1 MTKAKKAKHPS
12 ILEVVHETAKGL
24 YDANIIDSVTMRE
37 FDELC
42 LSPVKE
48 LSANEIKNL
57 RLREKVSQ
65 PVFAKFLNTT
75 LSTVRQWEQG
85 EKHPR
90 GTSLKLLNLVAEN
103 GLRILYSSPYV
114 KKNISK
120 IAIGRRGN
128 KKMRGVA

>member
-1 MTKAKKAKHPS
+1 MSKEKKDKHPS
-12 ILEVVHETAKGL
+12 ILETVHETAKGL
-24 YDANIIDSVTMRE
+24 YDAHIINATTMRE

-42 LSPVKE
+42 LPKIKE
-48 LSANEIKNL
+48 LSPRQIKSI

-90 GTSLKLLNLVAEN
+90 GTSLKLLNLVSEKGLGILSSN
-103 GLRILYSSPYV
+103 GS
-114 KKNISK
+114 NQNEG
-120 IAIGRRGN
+120 A
-128 KKMRGVA
+128 AA

>member
-1 MTKAKKAKHPS
+1 MSRVKKEKHPS

-24 YDANIIDSVTMRE
+24 YDAHIINATTMRE

-42 LSPVKE
+42 LPKIKE
-48 LSANEIKNL
+48 LSPRQIKSI

-65 PVFAKFLNTT
+65 PVFAKYLNTT

-90 GTSLKLLNLVAEN
+90 GTSLRLLNLVAEK
-103 GLRILYSSPYV
+103 GL
-114 KKNISK
+114 
-120 IAIGRRGN
+120 AIF
-128 KKMRGVA
+128 AS

>member
-1 MTKAKKAKHPS
+1 MRNAKKDKQHPS
-12 ILEVVHETAKGL
+12 ILETVHETAKGL
-24 YDANIIDSVTMRE
+24 YDANIINATTMRE

-42 LSPVKE
+42 LPKVKDLSPRQ
-48 LSANEIKNL
+48 IKSI

-90 GTSLKLLNLVAEN
+90 GTSLRLLNLVAEK
-103 GLRILYSSPYV
+103 GLGVLLSDSSKP
-114 KKNISK
+114 NE
-120 IAIGRRGN
+120 
-128 KKMRGVA
+128 GVAA

>member
-1 MTKAKKAKHPS
+1 MVKAKKEKHPS

-24 YDANIIDSVTMRE
+24 YDAHIIDATTMRE

-42 LSPVKE
+42 LPPVKD
-48 LSANEIKNL
+48 LSSNQIKNI

-90 GTSLKLLNLVAEN
+90 GTSLRLLNLVAEK
-103 GLRILYSSPYV
+103 GLGVLLSDS
-114 KKNISK
+114 
-120 IAIGRRGN
+120 ADHN
-128 KKMRGVA
+128 KEAAA

>member
-1 MTKAKKAKHPS
+1 MSNAKKDKHPS
-12 ILEVVHETAKGL
+12 ILKTVHETAKGL
-24 YDANIIDSVTMRE
+24 YDANIINATTMRE

-42 LSPVKE
+42 LPKIKDLSPRQ
-48 LSANEIKNL
+48 IKSI

-90 GTSLKLLNLVAEN
+90 GTSLRLLNLVAEK
-103 GLRILYSSPYV
+103 GLGVLLSD
-114 KKNISK
+114 NSK
-120 IAIGRRGN
+120 HHG
-128 KKMRGVA
+128 GVAA

>member
-1 MTKAKKAKHPS
+1 MSRAKKEKHPG

-24 YDANIIDSVTMRE
+24 YDAHIINATTMRE

-42 LSPVKE
+42 LPKIKE
-48 LSANEIKNL
+48 LSPRQIKSI

-90 GTSLKLLNLVAEN
+90 GTSLRLLNLVEEK
-103 GLRILYSSPYV
+103 GLAIFTSSYNQEETRV
-114 KKNISK
+114 
-120 IAIGRRGN
+120 
-128 KKMRGVA
+128 